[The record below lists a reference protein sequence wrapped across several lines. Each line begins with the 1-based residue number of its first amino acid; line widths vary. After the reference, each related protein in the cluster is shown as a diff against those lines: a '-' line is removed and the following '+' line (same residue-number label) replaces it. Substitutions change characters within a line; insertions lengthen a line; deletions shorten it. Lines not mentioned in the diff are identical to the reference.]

1 MKIAF
6 TFHIYAEWKEN
17 KSLNSLSAKKTLQL
31 TNVKTLELKGG
42 NVPEEK
48 KVSRLQNHV
57 IFEMDYIHNKFLN
70 KKLLHLTE

>member
-6 TFHIYAEWKEN
+6 TFHIYAEWKEK